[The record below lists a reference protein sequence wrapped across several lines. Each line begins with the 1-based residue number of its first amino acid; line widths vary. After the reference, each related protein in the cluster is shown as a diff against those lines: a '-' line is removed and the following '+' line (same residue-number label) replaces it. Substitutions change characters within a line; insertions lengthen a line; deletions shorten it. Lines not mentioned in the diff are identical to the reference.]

1 MPIGHVSVGVRDVK
15 KAQAFYDAVLGAI
28 GYTPVMPVVVNNVTL
43 AVGYGEQPGKPEFW
57 IGLPHNQAPASAGN
71 GVHIAFDCAT
81 RAQVDDFYL
90 TAIRHGGR
98 DDGKPGLR
106 HEYHPDYYGAFVLD
120 PDGNKI
126 EACCH
131 LHE

>member
-1 MPIGHVSVGVRDVK
+1 MPIGHVSIGVHDVR
-15 KAQAFYDAVLGAI
+15 KAKAFYDPVLATI
-28 GYTPVMPVVVNNVTL
+28 GYKPVMPVEVNGRL
-43 AVGYGEQPGKPEFW
+43 LGIGYGEKPDHPEFW
-57 IGLPHNQAPASAGN
+57 IGLPYNQREASAGN

-81 RAQVDDFYL
+81 RAQVDAFYL
-90 TAIRHGGR
+90 AAIDKGGR

-131 LHE
+131 THE

>member
-1 MPIGHVSVGVRDVK
+1 MPIGHVSVGVKDVK
-15 KAQAFYDAVLGAI
+15 KSQVFYDAVLGAI
-28 GYTPVMPVVVNNVTL
+28 GYRPVMPVVMNKALV
-43 AVGYGEQPGKPEFW
+43 AVGYGGASDKPEFW
-57 IGLPHNQAPASAGN
+57 IGLPYNEQPPSAGN

-81 RAQVDDFYL
+81 RAEVDAFYL
-90 TAIRHGGR
+90 TALDHKAT

-106 HEYHPDYYGAFVLD
+106 IEYHPDYYGAFVRD

-131 LHE
+131 THD

>member
-1 MPIGHVSVGVRDVK
+1 MPIGHVSIGVRDMK
-15 KAQAFYDAVLGAI
+15 KAQAFYDAVLAAI
-28 GYTPVMPVVVNNVTL
+28 GYKQVMPVVVGGQTV
-43 AVGYGEQPGKPEFW
+43 AIGYGEQPAKPEFW
-57 IGLPHNQAPASAGN
+57 IGFPYNQAPASAGN
-71 GVHIAFDCAT
+71 GMHIAFDCAT
-81 RAQVDDFYL
+81 RAQVDAFYL
-90 TAIRHGGR
+90 AAIDKGGR

-131 LHE
+131 THE